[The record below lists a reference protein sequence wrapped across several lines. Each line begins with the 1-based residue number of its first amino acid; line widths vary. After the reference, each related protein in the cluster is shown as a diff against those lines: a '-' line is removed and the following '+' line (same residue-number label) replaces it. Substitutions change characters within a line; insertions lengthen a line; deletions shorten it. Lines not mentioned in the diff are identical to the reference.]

1 MVTTQLSPHQLFKRV
16 RSSRISVYRRL
27 RALSMMAR
35 DLDEANA
42 ALVAQADVARQD
54 AALAPTQIA
63 DLLNEASKIVHA
75 QLLPRLRYYRLRL
88 ANLHELTEPQQQWLQ
103 AYFQQRIYP
112 LLTPLAVDPGRPF
125 PKLAPGRLYLLVVL
139 QTDGKF
145 GGEREV
151 YGLVKMSNRMPR
163 LVRAQGGEGL
173 HQRSTRKRR
182 RDHCCLLWREDV
194 IRYFIG
200 TLFSGMKIKG
210 VYQFRFV
217 CVPEADAAG
226 PPKPID
232 KPRTVCAPVLRVDVE
247 AETPSHLVQ
256 WLVDHLQTS
265 LDRVLYCERPLGMA
279 DLCELA
285 DYLTLMRGRQPAVE
299 GSPAQQ
305 H

>member
-1 MVTTQLSPHQLFKRV
+1 
-16 RSSRISVYRRL
+16 
-27 RALSMMAR
+27 MMAR
-35 DLDEANA
+35 DLDEAQAMLA
-42 ALVAQADVARQD
+42 AQVDVAKQT
-54 AALAPTQIA
+54 APLAPTQIA
-63 DLLNEASKIVHA
+63 DLLNEASKLVHA
-75 QLLPRLRYYRLRL
+75 QLLPRLHYYRLRL
-88 ANLHELTEPQQQWLQ
+88 ADLNELTEPQQQWLQ
-103 AYFQQRIYP
+103 DYFQQRIYP

-139 QTDGKF
+139 QTDGKY

-173 HQRSTRKRR
+173 RQRPRRKAR

-200 TLFSGMKIKG
+200 SLFNGMKIKG

-217 CVPEADAAG
+217 CAPEADAVG
-226 PPKPID
+226 QPKGLD
-232 KPRTVCAPVLRVDVE
+232 KPRIVCAPVLRVDVE
-247 AETPSHLVQ
+247 AETPSHLVE
-256 WLVDHLQTS
+256 WLINHLHTS

-285 DYLTLMRGRQPAVE
+285 DYLTLMRGTQPAVVPT
-299 GSPAQQ
+299 GQLPFQY
-305 H
+305 

>member
-1 MVTTQLSPHQLFKRV
+1 
-16 RSSRISVYRRL
+16 
-27 RALSMMAR
+27 MAR
-35 DLDEANA
+35 NLDEANA
-42 ALVAQADVARQD
+42 ALIAQGGVVHQD

-88 ANLHELTEPQQQWLQ
+88 ANLHELTEPQQQWLHR
-103 AYFQQRIYP
+103 YFQQHIYP

-163 LVRAQGGEGL
+163 LVHAQSPERLRGG
-173 HQRSTRKRR
+173 SARKAR

-200 TLFSGMKIKG
+200 TLFSGMQIKG

-226 PPKPID
+226 QPKPLE
-232 KPRTVCAPVLRVDVE
+232 KQRTICAPVLRVDVE
-247 AETPSHLVQ
+247 AETPRHLVQ

-285 DYLTLMRGRQPAVE
+285 DYLTLMRSQPPTAESSAARQ
-299 GSPAQQ
+299 

>member
-1 MVTTQLSPHQLFKRV
+1 
-16 RSSRISVYRRL
+16 
-27 RALSMMAR
+27 MAR

-42 ALVAQADVARQD
+42 ALTLQAGSENHVAP
-54 AALAPTQIA
+54 LAPTQIA

-88 ANLHELTEPQQQWLQ
+88 ADLNELTEPQQQWLQ
-103 AYFQQRIYP
+103 DYFQQRIYP

-125 PKLAPGRLYLLVVL
+125 PQLAPGRLYLLVVL
-139 QTDGKF
+139 QTDGKY

-173 HQRSTRKRR
+173 RQRSTRKAR

-200 TLFSGMKIKG
+200 SLFNGMKIKG

-217 CVPEADAAG
+217 CAPEADAVG
-226 PPKPID
+226 QPKGLD
-232 KPRTVCAPVLRVDVE
+232 KPRIVCAPVLRVDVE
-247 AETPSHLVQ
+247 AETPSHLVE
-256 WLVDHLQTS
+256 WLINHLHTS

-285 DYLTLMRGRQPAVE
+285 DYLTLMRGTQPAVVPT
-299 GSPAQQ
+299 GQLPFQY
-305 H
+305 